1 MDQRVSLI
9 TLGVADLDRARRFYE
24 DGLGWKVTQL
34 VEGQV
39 VFYQLSNGLALGLF
53 GRDDLVKDGRFDD
66 DTGAR
71 FAGLTLAF
79 NARSEIE
86 VDAVMAEAEKAG
98 AVIQKSAEK
107 VFWGGYSGYFRDPDG
122 HAWEV
127 AFNPFWELD
136 PQGNLTIP
144 DPSTGLIPTDN
155 GRLQ

>member
-9 TLGVADLDRARRFYE
+9 TLGVADLDRSRRFYE
-24 DGLGWKVTQL
+24 DGLGWKVTQM

-53 GRDDLVKDGRFDD
+53 GREDLIKDGQFDD

-71 FAGLTLAF
+71 FAGLTIAY
-79 NARSEIE
+79 NTRDEAE

-98 AVIQKSAEK
+98 AVIQKPAEK

-127 AFNPFWELD
+127 AYNPFWELD
-136 PQGNLTIP
+136 AKGNLTIP
-144 DPSTGLIPTDN
+144 QPD
-155 GRLQ
+155 

>member
-9 TLGVADLDRARRFYE
+9 TLGVADLDRSRRFYE
-24 DGLGWKVTQL
+24 DGLGWKVTQM

-53 GRDDLVKDGRFDD
+53 GREDLIKDGQFDD

-71 FAGLTLAF
+71 FAGLTIAY
-79 NARSEIE
+79 NTRDEAE
-86 VDAVMAEAEKAG
+86 VDAVMAEAQKAG
-98 AVIQKSAEK
+98 AVIQKPAEK

-127 AFNPFWELD
+127 AYNPFWELD
-136 PQGNLTIP
+136 AKGNLTIP
-144 DPSTGLIPTDN
+144 QPD
-155 GRLQ
+155 

>member
-9 TLGVADLDRARRFYE
+9 TLGVADLDRSRRFYE
-24 DGLGWKVTQL
+24 DGLGWKVSEM

-53 GRDDLVKDGRFDD
+53 GREDLIKDGQFED

-71 FAGLTLAF
+71 FAGLTIAY
-79 NARSEIE
+79 NTRDEAE
-86 VDAVMAEAEKAG
+86 VDAVMAEAKKAG
-98 AVIQKSAEK
+98 AVIQKPAEK

-127 AFNPFWELD
+127 AYNPFWELD
-136 PQGNLTIP
+136 AKGNLTIP
-144 DPSTGLIPTDN
+144 KPD
-155 GRLQ
+155 

>member
-9 TLGVADLDRARRFYE
+9 TLGVADLDRSRRFYE
-24 DGLGWKVTQL
+24 VGLGWQVTQM

-53 GRDDLVKDGRFDD
+53 GRAALVEDGKFDD
-66 DTGAR
+66 DSGAK
-71 FAGLTLAF
+71 FSGLTLAF
-79 NARSEIE
+79 NARSEAE
-86 VDAVMAEAEKAG
+86 VDAVMHEAEKAG
-98 AVIQKSAEK
+98 AKIQKPAEK

-136 PQGNLTIP
+136 KDGNLHIP
-144 DPSTGLIPTDN
+144 QQD
-155 GRLQ
+155 

>member
-9 TLGVADLDRARRFYE
+9 TLGVADIDRSRRFYE
-24 DGLGWKVTQL
+24 DGLGWKVTQM

-53 GRDDLVKDGRFDD
+53 GRDDLIKDGLFDD

-71 FAGLTLAF
+71 FAGLTIAY
-79 NARSEIE
+79 NTRDEAE
-86 VDAVMAEAEKAG
+86 VDAVMAEAQKAG
-98 AVIQKSAEK
+98 AVIQKPAEK

-127 AFNPFWELD
+127 AYNPFWELD
-136 PQGNLTIP
+136 AKGNLTIP
-144 DPSTGLIPTDN
+144 KPE
-155 GRLQ
+155 

>member
-9 TLGVADLDRARRFYE
+9 TLGVADLDRSRRFYE
-24 DGLGWKVTQL
+24 EGLGWKVTQM

-53 GRDDLVKDGRFDD
+53 GRDDLIKDGQFDD

-71 FAGLTLAF
+71 FAGLTIAY
-79 NARSEIE
+79 NTRDEAE

-98 AVIQKSAEK
+98 AVIQKPAEK

-127 AFNPFWELD
+127 AYNPFWELD
-136 PQGNLTIP
+136 ANGNLTIP
-144 DPSTGLIPTDN
+144 KPE
-155 GRLQ
+155 

>member
-9 TLGVADLDRARRFYE
+9 TLGVADLDRSRRFYE
-24 DGLGWKVTQL
+24 DGLGWKVTQM

-53 GRDDLVKDGRFDD
+53 GRDDLIKDGQFDD

-71 FAGLTLAF
+71 FAGLTIAY
-79 NARSEIE
+79 NTRDEAE
-86 VDAVMAEAEKAG
+86 VDAVMAEAEQAG
-98 AVIQKSAEK
+98 AVIQKPAEK

-127 AFNPFWELD
+127 AYNPFWELD
-136 PQGNLTIP
+136 ANGNLTIP
-144 DPSTGLIPTDN
+144 QPE
-155 GRLQ
+155 

>member
-9 TLGVADLDRARRFYE
+9 TLGVADLDRSRRFYE
-24 DGLGWKVTQL
+24 EGLGWKVTQM

-53 GRDDLVKDGRFDD
+53 GRDDLIKDGQFDD

-71 FAGLTLAF
+71 FAGLTIAY
-79 NARSEIE
+79 NTRNEAE

-98 AVIQKSAEK
+98 AVIQKPAEK

-127 AFNPFWELD
+127 AYNPFWELD
-136 PQGNLTIP
+136 AKGNLTIP
-144 DPSTGLIPTDN
+144 QPE
-155 GRLQ
+155 

>member
-9 TLGVADLDRARRFYE
+9 TLGVADLDRSRRFYE
-24 DGLGWKVTQL
+24 NGLGWHVTQM

-53 GRDDLVKDGRFDD
+53 GRTDLIKDGKFDD
-66 DTGAR
+66 GTGAT
-71 FAGLTLAF
+71 FGGLTLAF
-79 NARSEIE
+79 NARSEAE
-86 VDAVMAEAEKAG
+86 VDAVMLEAQKAG
-98 AVIQKSAEK
+98 AKIQKPAEK

-136 PQGNLTIP
+136 DAGNLHIP
-144 DPSTGLIPTDN
+144 PMASS
-155 GRLQ
+155 

>member
-9 TLGVADLDRARRFYE
+9 TLGVTDLDRSRRFYE
-24 DGLGWKVTQL
+24 DGLGWKFSEM

-53 GRDDLVKDGRFDD
+53 GRDALIKDGQFDD

-71 FAGLTLAF
+71 FAGLTIAY
-79 NARSEIE
+79 NARDEAE

-98 AVIQKSAEK
+98 AVIQKPAEK

-127 AFNPFWELD
+127 AYNPFWELD
-136 PQGNLTIP
+136 AKGNLTIP
-144 DPSTGLIPTDN
+144 QPE
-155 GRLQ
+155 

>member
-9 TLGVADLDRARRFYE
+9 TLGVADLDRSRRFYE
-24 DGLGWKVTQL
+24 DGLGWKVTQM

-53 GRDDLVKDGRFDD
+53 GREDLIKDGQFDD

-71 FAGLTLAF
+71 FAGLTIAY
-79 NARSEIE
+79 NTRDEAE

-98 AVIQKSAEK
+98 AVIQKPAEK

-127 AFNPFWELD
+127 AYNPFWELD
-136 PQGNLTIP
+136 AKGNLTIP
-144 DPSTGLIPTDN
+144 QPE
-155 GRLQ
+155 

>member
-9 TLGVADLDRARRFYE
+9 TLGVADLERSRRFYE
-24 DGLGWKVTQL
+24 DGLGWKVTQM

-53 GRDDLVKDGRFDD
+53 GRDDLIKDGLFDD

-71 FAGLTLAF
+71 FAGLTIAY
-79 NARSEIE
+79 NTRDEAE

-98 AVIQKSAEK
+98 AVIQKPAEK

-127 AFNPFWELD
+127 AYNPFWELD
-136 PQGNLTIP
+136 AKGNLTIP
-144 DPSTGLIPTDN
+144 QPD
-155 GRLQ
+155 

>member
-9 TLGVADLDRARRFYE
+9 TLGVADLDRSRRFYE
-24 DGLGWKVTQL
+24 DGLGWKVTQM

-53 GRDDLVKDGRFDD
+53 GRDDLIKDGLFDD

-71 FAGLTLAF
+71 FAGLTIAY
-79 NARSEIE
+79 NTRDEAE

-98 AVIQKSAEK
+98 AVIQKPAEK

-127 AFNPFWELD
+127 AYNPFWELD
-136 PQGNLTIP
+136 AKGNLTIP
-144 DPSTGLIPTDN
+144 KPE
-155 GRLQ
+155 

>member
-9 TLGVADLDRARRFYE
+9 TLGVADLDRSRRFYE
-24 DGLGWKVTQL
+24 VGLGWQVTQM

-53 GRDDLVKDGRFDD
+53 GRAALVEDGKFDD
-66 DTGAR
+66 DTEATFSGM
-71 FAGLTLAF
+71 TLAF
-79 NARSEIE
+79 NARSEAE
-86 VDAVMAEAEKAG
+86 VDAVMHEAEKAG
-98 AVIQKSAEK
+98 AKIQKPAEK

-136 PQGNLTIP
+136 KAGNLHLP
-144 DPSTGLIPTDN
+144 QQD
-155 GRLQ
+155 

>member
-9 TLGVADLDRARRFYE
+9 TLGVADLDRSRRFYE
-24 DGLGWKVTQL
+24 DGLGWKVSEM

-53 GRDDLVKDGRFDD
+53 GREDLIKDGQFDD

-71 FAGLTLAF
+71 FAGLTIAY
-79 NARSEIE
+79 NTRDEAE

-98 AVIQKSAEK
+98 AVIQKPAEK

-127 AFNPFWELD
+127 AYNPFWELD
-136 PQGNLTIP
+136 AKGNLTIP
-144 DPSTGLIPTDN
+144 KPD
-155 GRLQ
+155 

>member
-9 TLGVADLDRARRFYE
+9 TLGVADLDRSRRFYE
-24 DGLGWKVTQL
+24 DGLGWKVSQM

-53 GRDDLVKDGRFDD
+53 GRDDLIKDGQFDD
-66 DTGAR
+66 ETGAR
-71 FAGLTLAF
+71 FAGLTIAY
-79 NARSEIE
+79 NTRDEAE

-98 AVIQKSAEK
+98 AVIQKPAEK

-127 AFNPFWELD
+127 AYNPFWELD
-136 PQGNLTIP
+136 ANGNLTIP
-144 DPSTGLIPTDN
+144 KPE
-155 GRLQ
+155 

>member
-9 TLGVADLDRARRFYE
+9 TLGVADLDRSRRFYE
-24 DGLGWKVTQL
+24 EGLGWKVTQM

-53 GRDDLVKDGRFDD
+53 GRDDLIKDGQFDD

-71 FAGLTLAF
+71 FAGLTIAY
-79 NARSEIE
+79 NTRNEAE

-98 AVIQKSAEK
+98 AVIRKPAEK

-127 AFNPFWELD
+127 AYNPFWELD
-136 PQGNLTIP
+136 AKGNLTIP
-144 DPSTGLIPTDN
+144 QPE
-155 GRLQ
+155 

>member
-9 TLGVADLDRARRFYE
+9 TLGVADLDRSRRFYE
-24 DGLGWKVTQL
+24 DGLGWKVTQM

-53 GRDDLVKDGRFDD
+53 GRADLIKDGQFDD

-71 FAGLTLAF
+71 FAGLTIAY
-79 NARSEIE
+79 NARDEAE
-86 VDAVMAEAEKAG
+86 VDAVMAEAKKAG
-98 AVIQKSAEK
+98 AAIQKPAEK

-127 AFNPFWELD
+127 AYNPFWELD
-136 PQGNLTIP
+136 ANGNLTIP
-144 DPSTGLIPTDN
+144 QPE
-155 GRLQ
+155 